1 MLSNRCF
8 HMLQGGQVRRRFK
21 SRSRSA
27 EELRLMAADEDD
39 DDAGSLAE
47 VQPLCMFLYLLAAP

>member
-1 MLSNRCF
+1 MCVYVP
-8 HMLQGGQVRRRFK
+8 QGGQLRRRFK

-27 EELRLMAADEDD
+27 EELRLMAADDDD

-47 VQPLCMFLYLLAAP
+47 VQDSRKYLQF